1 MPSKIENLFIFLN
14 VFPICYLRIEDITYI
29 WMKDTLYIE
38 NLHQQNLFL
47 YFINSL
53 RNLFWLDSSSREKL

>member
-38 NLHQQNLFL
+38 KFTSTKLVSIL
-47 YFINSL
+47 Y
-53 RNLFWLDSSSREKL
+53 